1 MYIVDIYVCL
11 FVWFFCWVC
20 SVYKFNNS
28 VPLDP
33 EVEFWFSGFG
43 FGFRCALLWI
53 LIDLIVYLAD
63 MVCLFVCL
71 WGWCLAL
78 NRMYGNINNNQQ

>member
-1 MYIVDIYVCL
+1 MFVRVVFFVGFARCTSSTIVFHWTL
-11 FVWFFCWVC
+11 
-20 SVYKFNNS
+20 
-28 VPLDP
+28 

-53 LIDLIVYLAD
+53 RIDLIVYLAD
-63 MVCLFVCL
+63 MVCLFVFL